1 MALNWLDRIFINKL
15 TKALAIPTPERIPRS
30 GDSGKAIDCYSVYV
44 TNSDGLYLADAVVDN
59 GNKLKVKMWDEAK
72 RTHDR
77 STLLDLQNLTVLNF
91 TIHHYHG
98 LVTHTYES
106 PFDFLIHEVTGF
118 YKIQSKYALW
128 RYAVPRLLHSK
139 KKHKRPDRSRVL
151 RAVIELSENNHTQT
165 LDVML
170 ILDNIYGM
178 YAILHPQY
186 PTLKQATLLVM
197 RSLAES
203 GDIELVNQYECRI
216 KGKTLTTMELLQ
228 LDATER
234 RRTNVTMWLTV
245 VLAITALFQ
254 AKLVITELELN
265 LDSIVKG
272 AWFWVKETSSGT
284 TDSGG
289 I

>member
-1 MALNWLDRIFINKL
+1 
-15 TKALAIPTPERIPRS
+15 
-30 GDSGKAIDCYSVYV
+30 
-44 TNSDGLYLADAVVDN
+44 
-59 GNKLKVKMWDEAK
+59 
-72 RTHDR
+72 
-77 STLLDLQNLTVLNF
+77 
-91 TIHHYHG
+91 
-98 LVTHTYES
+98 
-106 PFDFLIHEVTGF
+106 
-118 YKIQSKYALW
+118 
-128 RYAVPRLLHSK
+128 
-139 KKHKRPDRSRVL
+139 
-151 RAVIELSENNHTQT
+151 
-165 LDVML
+165 
-170 ILDNIYGM
+170 M

-186 PTLKQATLLVM
+186 STLKQATLLVM

-216 KGKTLTTMELLQ
+216 KGKALTTMELLQ

-272 AWFWVKETSSGT
+272 AWFWVKETSSGKA
-284 TDSGG
+284 DSGG